1 MPLGG
6 AAIAGVVTQIAGTI
20 AGTRD
25 ARLRAQFEQNLGLL
39 DFDQKKQLNDAL
51 LRANSEESR
60 QRILANALGGVSQAR
75 VQTFGNIALEREK
88 TNQVV
93 TILGVLAG
101 IGLLGFLLLTLNR
114 KKS

>member
-39 DFDQKKQLNDAL
+39 DFDQKK
-51 LRANSEESR
+51 
-60 QRILANALGGVSQAR
+60 
-75 VQTFGNIALEREK
+75 
-88 TNQVV
+88 
-93 TILGVLAG
+93 TIKRC
-101 IGLLGFLLLTLNR
+101 FT
-114 KKS
+114 KS

>member
-60 QRILANALGGVSQAR
+60 Q
-75 VQTFGNIALEREK
+75 K
-88 TNQVV
+88 
-93 TILGVLAG
+93 
-101 IGLLGFLLLTLNR
+101 
-114 KKS
+114 